1 MIKSVKHYKSN
12 SLDRDLIVKNKYS
25 NVMKIPRL
33 DKISLSVNNKEA
45 LLNSNKLLIPLV
57 LLKLITGQ
65 KPKINK
71 SRKSVAQFK
80 LREGKALGASVT
92 LRKEQ
97 LYSFLDKLVFIIFP
111 QLLEQQTKKIKVNNN
126 SLNLGLEDIS
136 IFTELESQY
145 ELLRVAQGLNITID
159 LRGKQKEN
167 VLFFNGIKIPIGYK
181 KLK

>member
-1 MIKSVKHYKSN
+1 MIKSVKHYKRN

-65 KPKINK
+65 KPKLNK

-111 QLLEQQTKKIKVNNN
+111 QLEQKKIEFSPRKLLKHN
-126 SLNLGLEDIS
+126 LNKQAGS
-136 IFTELESQY
+136 GP
-145 ELLRVAQGLNITID
+145 A
-159 LRGKQKEN
+159 RGRRKGRENRKE
-167 VLFFNGIKIPIGYK
+167 GRK
-181 KLK
+181 